1 MGYTNDKDLTIKDL
15 TNKLTGKPAA
25 LCAPSIQTYSA
36 RRYDAPSIDTILAE
50 RGKTYGDFKDGAEII
65 QQLKSIAH
73 GTENWYGMEA
83 LQREALDMI
92 FSKIGRIL
100 NGDPN
105 HTDSWHDIIGY
116 AKLVEDRLNG
126 NSK

>member
-36 RRYDAPSIDTILAE
+36 RSID
-50 RGKTYGDFKDGAEII
+50 KDGAEII

-105 HTDSWHDIIGY
+105 HADSWHDIIGY